1 MKKSF
6 LALALIGAF
15 AISCGEKKDA
25 NTESTTET
33 TTEQVE
39 TEAPAAKELTYSME
53 WTAFKTPKKVGV
65 KGTFSSIKLN
75 EVKADAA
82 TLEEALKGASFVV
95 ETATVSTNDA
105 GRDEKLK
112 AEFFAKMVG
121 NISGFF
127 GEFKD
132 GKVIVN
138 LTMNGI
144 SKEKEFTYTVE
155 GDALKLNGAIDIIA
169 DFTAQ
174 SAFDS
179 LHAACKDLHEGKTWS
194 DVEISAEIKK

>member
-1 MKKSF
+1 MKKSL
-6 LALALIGAF
+6 LALALVGAF
-15 AISCGEKKDA
+15 AISCGEKKET
-25 NTESTTET
+25 NTVDQTTET
-33 TTEQVE
+33 TADQVE
-39 TEAPAAKELTYSME
+39 APVAKELTYTLE
-53 WTAFKTPKKVGV
+53 WTAFKTPNKVGV
-65 KGTFSSIKLN
+65 KGTFTDIKLN
-75 EVKADAA
+75 EVKAEAA
-82 TLEEALKGASFVV
+82 TLEEALKGANFVV
-95 ETATVSTNDA
+95 VTSTVSTNDA

-112 AEFFAKMVG
+112 GEFFAKMVG
-121 NISGFF
+121 NINGFF

-132 GKVIVN
+132 GKVLVN

-144 SKEKEFTYTVE
+144 SKEKEFTYTVD
-155 GDALKLNGAIDIIA
+155 GDALKLNGSIDIIA

>member
-1 MKKSF
+1 MKKSV
-6 LALALIGAF
+6 LALALIGAL
-15 AISCGEKKDA
+15 AISCGEKKDTNA
-25 NTESTTET
+25 VEGTTEA

-39 TEAPAAKELTYSME
+39 APVQKELSYSME
-53 WTAFKTPKKVGV
+53 WTAFKTPNKVGV
-65 KGTFSSIKLN
+65 KGTFSDIKLN
-75 EVKADAA
+75 EVKADAT
-82 TLEEALKGASFVV
+82 TLEEALKGANFVV
-95 ETATVSTNDA
+95 VTSSVSTNDA

-112 AEFFAKMVG
+112 GQFFAKMVG
-121 NISGFF
+121 NINGFF

-144 SKEKEFTYTVE
+144 SKEKEFAYTVE
-155 GDALKLNGAIDIIA
+155 GDALKLNGSIDIIA

-179 LHAACKDLHEGKTWS
+179 LHEACKDLHEGKTWS